1 MQNLIKNTFR
11 LKIMIA
17 FIILVFTSTGFSAG
31 FPVGR
36 ILPKGKV
43 TLFHGNQKVGE
54 FRSEAP
60 LPEDTLLSVQ
70 GECGVKL
77 SHLYLVAI
85 DQSLFS
91 ITTNNSSRTLFVQK
105 GTVYF
110 ALSSTPYTLVFQTPD
125 GVITT
130 NEVMLQASSNDRLL
144 KGYVYVEEGITR
156 VGVLEGGSMLVTVA
170 DDKPRVVAAGQE
182 LRLAQADIFKEE
194 GKPEKEK
201 PDETG
206 KTGKT
211 DEADKAGETE
221 KTGEA
226 GKAAKTTAAGGMST
240 TAKVLI
246 GAVAIA
252 GIGAAAGGG
261 GGGGDDS
268 PPVVSPAGFQ

>member
-1 MQNLIKNTFR
+1 MQNLIKNTIK
-11 LKIMIA
+11 LKIMVF
-17 FIILVFTSTGFSAG
+17 FIVLVFTSTGFSAG
-31 FPVGR
+31 LPLGR
-36 ILPKGKV
+36 ILPNGTV

-77 SHLYLVAI
+77 SHLYLAAM

-91 ITTNNSSRTLFVQK
+91 ITTNNNSRTLFVQK

-130 NEVMLQASSNDRLL
+130 NEVMLKASSTNRLL

-156 VGVLEGGSMLVTVA
+156 MGVLEGGSMLVSVA
-170 DDKPRVVAAGQE
+170 DDKPQVVAAGHE

-201 PDETG
+201 PAETG
-206 KTGKT
+206 KPGK
-211 DEADKAGETE
+211 EGET
-221 KTGEA
+221 A
-226 GKAAKTTAAGGMST
+226 AAGGMST
-240 TAKVLI
+240 TTKVVLGVI
-246 GAVAIA
+246 VLGGVVA
-252 GIGAAAGGG
+252 AAAGGG
-261 GGGGDDS
+261 GGGDGGGGGA
-268 PPVVSPAGFQ
+268 SPASP

>member
-1 MQNLIKNTFR
+1 MMQNLMKNTLR
-11 LKIMIA
+11 LKIMIV

-31 FPVGR
+31 LPVGR

-43 TLFHGNQKVGE
+43 TLFHNNQKVGE

-60 LPEDTLLSVQ
+60 LPEDTFLSVQ

-77 SHLYLVAI
+77 SHLYLVAT

-91 ITTNNSSRTLFVQK
+91 ITTKNSSRILFVQK

-130 NEVMLQASSNDRLL
+130 NDVMLNASSANRLL

-156 VGVLEGGSMLVTVA
+156 VGVLEGGSMLVSVT
-170 DDKPRVVAAGQE
+170 DDKPQVVAAGYE

-194 GKPEKEK
+194 GKTEEK

-206 KTGKT
+206 
-211 DEADKAGETE
+211 EAGEAGET
-221 KTGEA
+221 A
-226 GKAAKTTAAGGMST
+226 AAGGIST
-240 TAKVLI
+240 TTKVVLGVI
-246 GAVAIA
+246 AIA
-252 GIGAAAGGG
+252 GIAAAAGGG
-261 GGGGDDS
+261 GGGGGGGDAA
-268 PPVVSPAGFQ
+268 PPVVSSFSP

>member
-1 MQNLIKNTFR
+1 MMQNLIKNTLR
-11 LKIMIA
+11 LKIMIV
-17 FIILVFTSTGFSAG
+17 FTILVFTSTGFSAG
-31 FPVGR
+31 FSVGR

-60 LPEDTLLSVQ
+60 LPENTLLSVQ

-77 SHLYLVAI
+77 SHLYLVAL

-91 ITTNNSSRTLFVQK
+91 ITTNNNSRTLFVQK

-130 NEVMLQASSNDRLL
+130 NDIMLKASSTNQLL

-156 VGVLEGGSMLVTVA
+156 VGVLEGGSMIVTVT
-170 DDKPRVVAAGQE
+170 DDKPQLVAAGHE

-194 GKPEKEK
+194 GKAEKEK
-201 PDETG
+201 PDETDEP
-206 KTGKT
+206 GKT
-211 DEADKAGETE
+211 DE
-221 KTGEA
+221 TGKPDE
-226 GKAAKTTAAGGMST
+226 TAATGGMST
-240 TAKVLI
+240 ITKVVLGGLAI
-246 GAVAIA
+246 GGIA
-252 GIGAAAGGG
+252 AAAGGG
-261 GGGGDDS
+261 GGGGGDA
-268 PPVVSPAGFQ
+268 VASPAGP

>member
-1 MQNLIKNTFR
+1 MMQNLIKNTLR
-11 LKIMIA
+11 LKIMIV
-17 FIILVFTSTGFSAG
+17 FTILVFTSTGFSAG
-31 FPVGR
+31 LPVGR

-60 LPEDTLLSVQ
+60 LPENTLLSVQ

-77 SHLYLVAI
+77 NHLYLVAL

-91 ITTNNSSRTLFVQK
+91 ITTNNNSRTLFVQK

-130 NEVMLQASSNDRLL
+130 NDIMLKASSTNQLL

-156 VGVLEGGSMLVTVA
+156 VGVLEGGSMIVTVT
-170 DDKPRVVAAGQE
+170 DDKPQLVAAGHE

-194 GKPEKEK
+194 GKAEKEK

-206 KTGKT
+206 EPGKT
-211 DEADKAGETE
+211 DEAGKAGET
-221 KTGEA
+221 
-226 GKAAKTTAAGGMST
+226 AATGGMST
-240 TAKVLI
+240 TTMVVLGTIAI
-246 GAVAIA
+246 GGIA
-252 GIGAAAGGG
+252 LAAGGG
-261 GGGGDDS
+261 GGGGDDAPVAS
-268 PPVVSPAGFQ
+268 PGSP

>member
-1 MQNLIKNTFR
+1 
-11 LKIMIA
+11 MIV
-17 FIILVFTSTGFSAG
+17 FTILVFTSTGFSAG
-31 FPVGR
+31 FSVGR

-60 LPEDTLLSVQ
+60 LPENTLLSVQ

-77 SHLYLVAI
+77 SHLYLVAL

-91 ITTNNSSRTLFVQK
+91 ITTNNNSRTLFVQK

-130 NEVMLQASSNDRLL
+130 NDIMLKASSTNQLL

-156 VGVLEGGSMLVTVA
+156 VGVLEGGSMIVTVT
-170 DDKPRVVAAGQE
+170 DDKPQLVAAGHE

-194 GKPEKEK
+194 GKAEKEK
-201 PDETG
+201 PDETDEP
-206 KTGKT
+206 GKT
-211 DEADKAGETE
+211 DE
-221 KTGEA
+221 TGKPDE
-226 GKAAKTTAAGGMST
+226 TAATGGMST
-240 TAKVLI
+240 ITKVVLGGLAI
-246 GAVAIA
+246 GGIA
-252 GIGAAAGGG
+252 AAAGGG
-261 GGGGDDS
+261 GGGGGDAP
-268 PPVVSPAGFQ
+268 PPVVSAFSP

>member
-1 MQNLIKNTFR
+1 
-11 LKIMIA
+11 MIV
-17 FIILVFTSTGFSAG
+17 FIILFFTSTGFSAG

-43 TLFHGNQKVGE
+43 TLFNGSQRVGE
-54 FRSEAP
+54 FHSEAP

-91 ITTNNSSRTLFVQK
+91 ITTNNSSRILFVQK

-110 ALSSTPYTLVFQTPD
+110 ALSSTPHTLVFQTPD

-130 NEVMLQASSNDRLL
+130 NDIMLKASSTNRLL

-170 DDKPRVVAAGQE
+170 DDKPQLVSPGHE

-194 GKPEKEK
+194 GKTE
-201 PDETG
+201 DETLDE
-206 KTGKT
+206 TAEPSET
-211 DEADKAGETE
+211 DGADIEDETAE
-221 KTGEA
+221 T
-226 GKAAKTTAAGGMST
+226 GGMST
-240 TAKVLI
+240 VTKVVI
-246 GAVAIA
+246 GAIAIG
-252 GIGAAAGGG
+252 GIAAALGGGG
-261 GGGGDDS
+261 GGGGDGGG
-268 PPVVSPAGFQ
+268 VSPSSP

>member
-1 MQNLIKNTFR
+1 MMQNLIKNTLR
-11 LKIMIA
+11 LKIMIV
-17 FIILVFTSTGFSAG
+17 FTILVFTSTGFSAG
-31 FPVGR
+31 LPLGR
-36 ILPKGKV
+36 IMPKGKV
-43 TLFHGNQKVGE
+43 ILFHGNQKVGE

-60 LPEDTLLSVQ
+60 LPENTLLSVQ
-70 GECGVKL
+70 GECSVKL

-130 NEVMLQASSNDRLL
+130 NEVIMKASSANRLL

-170 DDKPRVVAAGQE
+170 DDKPQVVTAGHE

-194 GKPEKEK
+194 GKTEKEK
-201 PDETG
+201 P
-206 KTGKT
+206 
-211 DEADKAGETE
+211 AETE
-221 KTGEA
+221 KTGET
-226 GKAAKTTAAGGMST
+226 GKAGETAATGGMST
-240 TAKVLI
+240 ITKVVI
-246 GAVAIA
+246 GAVV
-252 GIGAAAGGG
+252 IGGLAAALGGGG
-261 GGGGDDS
+261 GGGGDAAP
-268 PPVVSPAGFQ
+268 PPVASPGSPYN

>member
-1 MQNLIKNTFR
+1 M
-11 LKIMIA
+11 A
-17 FIILVFTSTGFSAG
+17 VVIILAFTSTGFSAG
-31 FPVGR
+31 LPVGR

-43 TLFHGNQKVGE
+43 VLFHDNQKVGE

-70 GECGVKL
+70 GECAVKL

-130 NEVMLQASSNDRLL
+130 NDVMLKASSAGRLL

-156 VGVLEGGSMLVTVA
+156 MGVLEGGSMLVTVA
-170 DDKPRVVAAGQE
+170 DDKPQVVSSGHE
-182 LRLAQADIFKEE
+182 LRLAQAEIFKEDGTPE
-194 GKPEKEK
+194 EDKPSET
-201 PDETG
+201 DETG
-206 KTGKT
+206 
-211 DEADKAGETE
+211 ETE
-221 KTGEA
+221 EPA
-226 GKAAKTTAAGGMST
+226 EGMST
-240 TAKVLI
+240 TTKVVLGTI
-246 GAVAIA
+246 AVVGIA
-252 GIGAAAGGG
+252 AAAAGGG
-261 GGGGDDS
+261 GGGDGGGS
-268 PPVVSPAGFQ
+268 PPPASPGSP

>member
-1 MQNLIKNTFR
+1 
-11 LKIMIA
+11 MIV
-17 FIILVFTSTGFSAG
+17 FTILVFTSTGFSAG
-31 FPVGR
+31 FSVGR

-60 LPEDTLLSVQ
+60 LPENTLLSVQ

-77 SHLYLVAI
+77 NHLYLVAL

-91 ITTNNSSRTLFVQK
+91 ITTNNNSRTLFVQK

-130 NEVMLQASSNDRLL
+130 NDIMLKASSTNQLL

-156 VGVLEGGSMLVTVA
+156 VGVLEGGSMIVTVT
-170 DDKPRVVAAGQE
+170 DDKPQLVAAGHE

-194 GKPEKEK
+194 GKAEKEK
-201 PDETG
+201 PDETDEP
-206 KTGKT
+206 GKT
-211 DEADKAGETE
+211 DEAGKAGET
-221 KTGEA
+221 
-226 GKAAKTTAAGGMST
+226 AATGGMST
-240 TAKVLI
+240 TTMVVL
-246 GAVAIA
+246 GAIA
-252 GIGAAAGGG
+252 IGGIALAAGGG
-261 GGGGDDS
+261 GGGGDDAPVAS
-268 PPVVSPAGFQ
+268 PGSP

>member
-1 MQNLIKNTFR
+1 MMRNLIKNTLR
-11 LKIMIA
+11 LKIMIV
-17 FIILVFTSTGFSAG
+17 FIILAFTSTGFSAG
-31 FPVGR
+31 LPVGR

-43 TLFHGNQKVGE
+43 ILFHGNQKVGE

-77 SHLYLVAI
+77 SHLYLVAL

-91 ITTNNSSRTLFVQK
+91 ITTNHRSRTLFVQK

-110 ALSSTPYTLVFQTPD
+110 ALSSTPYTLVFQTPG

-130 NEVMLQASSNDRLL
+130 NEVMLKASSTNRLL

-170 DDKPRVVAAGQE
+170 DDKPQVVASGQE

-194 GKPEKEK
+194 GKSEEGK
-201 PDETG
+201 PGETG
-206 KTGKT
+206 ET
-211 DEADKAGETE
+211 GET
-221 KTGEA
+221 A
-226 GKAAKTTAAGGMST
+226 AAGGMST
-240 TAKVLI
+240 TTKVII
-246 GAVAIA
+246 GVVVLG
-252 GIGAAAGGG
+252 GIGAATGGAGGG
-261 GGGGDDS
+261 GGGSAPPPAS
-268 PPVVSPAGFQ
+268 PGSP

>member
-1 MQNLIKNTFR
+1 MQNLIKNTLR
-11 LKIMIA
+11 LKIMIV
-17 FIILVFTSTGFSAG
+17 FTILVFTSTGFSAG
-31 FPVGR
+31 LSLGR

-91 ITTNNSSRTLFVQK
+91 ITTSNSSRTLFVQK

-110 ALSSTPYTLVFQTPD
+110 ALSSTPYTLIFQTPD

-130 NEVMLQASSNDRLL
+130 NEVMLKASSTNRLL

-170 DDKPRVVAAGQE
+170 DDKPQVVAAGHE

-194 GKPEKEK
+194 GKTEEEK

-206 KTGKT
+206 EPGET
-211 DEADKAGETE
+211 DETGQPGET
-221 KTGEA
+221 A
-226 GKAAKTTAAGGMST
+226 AAGGMST
-240 TAKVLI
+240 ITKVVL
-246 GAVAIA
+246 GAIA
-252 GIGAAAGGG
+252 IGGIALAAGGG

-268 PPVVSPAGFQ
+268 PASPNSP

>member
-1 MQNLIKNTFR
+1 MMQNLIKNTLR
-11 LKIMIA
+11 LKIIIV
-17 FIILVFTSTGFSAG
+17 FTILVFTSTGFSAG

-54 FRSEAP
+54 FLSEAP

-125 GVITT
+125 GMITT
-130 NEVMLQASSNDRLL
+130 NQVMLQASSNDRLL

-170 DDKPRVVAAGQE
+170 DDKPQVVAAGQE

-194 GKPEKEK
+194 GKAEKEK
-201 PDETG
+201 P
-206 KTGKT
+206 
-211 DEADKAGETE
+211 AETE

-226 GKAAKTTAAGGMST
+226 GKAAETTAAGGMST
-240 TAKVLI
+240 TVKVLI
-246 GAVAIA
+246 GVVAIG
-252 GIGAAAGGG
+252 GIAALAGGG
-261 GGGGDDS
+261 GGGGGGGGS
-268 PPVVSPAGFQ
+268 ASPALP

>member
-1 MQNLIKNTFR
+1 MMRNLIKNTLR
-11 LKIMIA
+11 LKILIV
-17 FIILVFTSTGFSAG
+17 FIILVSTSTGFSSGLPA
-31 FPVGR
+31 GR

-43 TLFHGNQKVGE
+43 ILIHDNQKVGE

-91 ITTNNSSRTLFVQK
+91 ITTNNRSRTLFVQK

-110 ALSSTPYTLVFQTPD
+110 ALSSTPYTLVFKTPD

-130 NEVMLQASSNDRLL
+130 NEVMLKASSDNRLL
-144 KGYVYVEEGITR
+144 KGYVYVEEGTTR

-170 DDKPRVVAAGQE
+170 DDKPQVVASGQE

-194 GKPEKEK
+194 GKPEE
-201 PDETG
+201 G
-206 KTGKT
+206 KTEEGKP
-211 DEADKAGETE
+211 AETE
-221 KTGEA
+221 KTGET
-226 GKAAKTTAAGGMST
+226 GKTGETAATGGMST
-240 TAKVLI
+240 VTKVVI
-246 GAVAIA
+246 GAIAIG
-252 GIGAAAGGG
+252 GIAAAAGGG
-261 GGGGDDS
+261 GGGGGDAAPPPAS
-268 PPVVSPAGFQ
+268 PGSP

>member
-1 MQNLIKNTFR
+1 MMQNLIKNTSR
-11 LKIMIA
+11 LKIMIVS
-17 FIILVFTSTGFSAG
+17 IILVFASTGFSAG
-31 FPVGR
+31 LPVGR
-36 ILPKGKV
+36 IIPKGKV

-60 LPEDTLLSVQ
+60 LPEDTFLSVQ

-110 ALSSTPYTLVFQTPD
+110 ALSSVPYTLVFQTPD

-130 NEVMLQASSNDRLL
+130 NAVMLKASSTKQLL

-156 VGVLEGGSMLVTVA
+156 LGVLEGGSLLVTVV
-170 DDKPRVVAAGQE
+170 DDKPQVVSPGHE

-194 GKPEKEK
+194 GKTEDEK
-201 PDETG
+201 PGE
-206 KTGKT
+206 TGKT
-211 DEADKAGETE
+211 DEADKAGET
-221 KTGEA
+221 
-226 GKAAKTTAAGGMST
+226 AATKGMST
-240 TAKVLI
+240 TTKVVI
-246 GAVAIA
+246 GAIVLGGIAAAI
-252 GIGAAAGGG
+252 GGAGGG
-261 GGGGDDS
+261 GGGDAPPAS
-268 PPVVSPAGFQ
+268 PERP

>member
-1 MQNLIKNTFR
+1 MMQNLIKNTLR
-11 LKIMIA
+11 LKIMIV
-17 FIILVFTSTGFSAG
+17 FIILIFTSTGFSAG
-31 FPVGR
+31 MPVGR

-43 TLFHGNQKVGE
+43 TLLHDNQKVGE

-60 LPEDTLLSVQ
+60 LPEGTFLSVQ

-77 SHLYLVAI
+77 SHLYLLAL

-91 ITTNNSSRTLFVQK
+91 ITTKNRSRTLFVQK

-130 NEVMLQASSNDRLL
+130 NEVMLKASSISRLL

-156 VGVLEGGSMLVTVA
+156 VGVLEGGSMLVTVT
-170 DDKPRVVAAGQE
+170 DDKPQVVAAGQE

-194 GKPEKEK
+194 GKTEKET
-201 PDETG
+201 P
-206 KTGKT
+206 
-211 DEADKAGETE
+211 AETE

-226 GKAAKTTAAGGMST
+226 GKAGKTAAAGGMST
-240 TAKVLI
+240 VTKVVI
-246 GAVAIA
+246 GAIAIG
-252 GIGAAAGGG
+252 GIAAAAGGG
-261 GGGGDDS
+261 GGGGGDAVAS
-268 PPVVSPAGFQ
+268 PGSP

>member
-1 MQNLIKNTFR
+1 MMQNLIKNTLR
-11 LKIMIA
+11 LKIMIV
-17 FIILVFTSTGFSAG
+17 FTILVFTSTGFSAG
-31 FPVGR
+31 FSVGR

-60 LPEDTLLSVQ
+60 LPENTLLSVQ

-77 SHLYLVAI
+77 NHLYLVAL

-91 ITTNNSSRTLFVQK
+91 ITTNNNSRTLFVQK

-130 NEVMLQASSNDRLL
+130 NDIMLKASSTNQLL

-156 VGVLEGGSMLVTVA
+156 VGVLEGGSMIVTVT
-170 DDKPRVVAAGQE
+170 DDKPQLVAAGHE

-194 GKPEKEK
+194 GKAEKEK
-201 PDETG
+201 PDETDEP
-206 KTGKT
+206 GKT
-211 DEADKAGETE
+211 DEAGKAGET
-221 KTGEA
+221 
-226 GKAAKTTAAGGMST
+226 AATGGMST
-240 TAKVLI
+240 TTMVVL
-246 GAVAIA
+246 GAIA
-252 GIGAAAGGG
+252 IGGIALAAGGG
-261 GGGGDDS
+261 GGGGGDA
-268 PPVVSPAGFQ
+268 VASPAGP